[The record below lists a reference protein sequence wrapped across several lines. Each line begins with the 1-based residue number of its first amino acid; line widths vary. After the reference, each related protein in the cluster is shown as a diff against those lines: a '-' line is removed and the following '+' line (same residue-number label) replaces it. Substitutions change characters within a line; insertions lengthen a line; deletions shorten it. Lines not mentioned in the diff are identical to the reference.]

1 MAAIPETQ
9 TAVVINAFG
18 PEYAKNITIGTIP
31 VPKPGPGEVL
41 LRITC
46 RPLNPADVF
55 SALGVYPGFTP
66 KTMPAVLGLEGVG
79 TVAALGEGCTG
90 RLAVGQRC
98 VATRWLCVGEGHGT
112 WRQYAAVPEEDLIA
126 IPAELPDEAACQA
139 LINPIPVVGMFQ
151 EVGAAKGDHVIV
163 TAAGSALG
171 RMAIGYAS
179 KEAGV
184 KVIATVRRAEQVEE
198 LKAAGADEVIV
209 VRGPEDAA
217 AFKERVLAVTGGKG
231 AAGVLE
237 CCAGDMPTIV
247 GPAVRDGGVIIMY
260 GAMNGIE
267 LKWNVVD
274 PLFRGV
280 SMKGFWVWPWMN
292 ARSAEERRTIM
303 ERVVRLMAAGV
314 LPPHKVDARP
324 LEGAVEAL
332 EFQATVG
339 RDAKLVLRG

>member
-18 PEYAKNITIGTIP
+18 SDYAKNITIGSIP

-66 KTMPAVLGLEGVG
+66 KQMPAVLGLEGVG
-79 TVAALGEGCTG
+79 SVAALGPDCSG

-98 VATRWLCVGEGHGT
+98 VATRWLCVAEGNGT
-112 WRQYAAVPEEDLIA
+112 WRQYAVVPEEDLIA
-126 IPAELPDEAACQA
+126 VPDELPDEAACQA
-139 LINPIPVVGMFQ
+139 LVNPIPVVGMFQ
-151 EVGAAKGDHVIV
+151 EVGAAAGDYVVV

-171 RMAIGYAS
+171 RMAISYGK
-179 KEAGV
+179 KEVGV
-184 KVIATVRRAEQVEE
+184 KIIGTVRRPEQVEE
-198 LKAAGADEVIV
+198 IKAAGADEVVV

-217 AFKERVLAVTGGKG
+217 AFKEKVLALTGGKG

-237 CCAGDMPTIV
+237 CIAGDMPNIV
-247 GPAVRDGGVIIMY
+247 GPAVRDNGTIIMY
-260 GAMNGIE
+260 GAMNGIDI
-267 LKWNVVD
+267 KWNVVD

-280 SMKGFWVWPWMN
+280 SMKGFWLWPWMN
-292 ARSAEERRTIM
+292 ARSAEERRAVM
-303 ERVVRLMAAGV
+303 ERVVRLMVAGV
-314 LPPHKVDARP
+314 LPPHKVDSRP

-332 EFQATVG
+332 QYQATVG
-339 RDAKLVLRG
+339 RDAKMVLRG

>member
-9 TAVVINAFG
+9 TAVVVNAFG
-18 PEYAKNITIGTIP
+18 PDYAKNISIGTVP
-31 VPKPGPGEVL
+31 VPKPGQGEVL
-41 LRITC
+41 VRITC

-66 KTMPAVLGLEGVG
+66 KELPAVLGLEGVG
-79 TVAALGEGCTG
+79 SVAALGPGCSG
-90 RLAVGQRC
+90 RLAVGQRV
-98 VATRWLCVGEGHGT
+98 VATRWLCVKEGNGT

-126 IPAELPDEAACQA
+126 IPDELADEAACQA

-151 EVGAAKGDHVIV
+151 EVGAAKGDYVIV

-171 RMAIGYAS
+171 RMAISYG
-179 KEAGV
+179 KNEAGV
-184 KVIATVRRAEQVEE
+184 KVIGTVRRPEQVEE

-209 VRGPEDAA
+209 VRGLEDAA
-217 AFKERVLAVTGGKG
+217 AFKEKVLELTGGKG

-237 CCAGDMPTIV
+237 CVAGDMPAIV
-247 GPAVRDGGVIIMY
+247 SPAVRDNGVIIMY
-260 GAMNGIE
+260 GAMNGID
-267 LKWNVVD
+267 LKWNVLE

-292 ARSAEERRTIM
+292 ARTAEERRAVM
-303 ERVVRLMAAGV
+303 ERVVRLMVSGV

-332 EFQATVG
+332 QYQATVG